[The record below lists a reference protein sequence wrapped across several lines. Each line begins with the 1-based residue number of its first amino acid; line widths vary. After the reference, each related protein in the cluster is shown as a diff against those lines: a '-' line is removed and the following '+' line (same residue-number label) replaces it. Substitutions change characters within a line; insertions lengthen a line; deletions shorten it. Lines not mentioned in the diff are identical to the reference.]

1 MMKKKV
7 AEIINDS
14 YGEYNV
20 SCEPSNEEIEK
31 AIREEDFE
39 TGAFQDDL
47 DKLKAEWEKARN
59 FQEYCDSVKKY
70 HIRRIAFFVV
80 NKWKDPIVL
89 NKDECT
95 VKDGL
100 HRLKAAIYSG
110 METVD
115 VIMLSDP
122 P

>member
-1 MMKKKV
+1 MKKTV
-7 AEIINDS
+7 AEIINVG
-14 YGEYNV
+14 YGECNV

-31 AIREEDFE
+31 AIREKDFE
-39 TGAFQDDL
+39 TRAFQDDL
-47 DKLKAEWEKARN
+47 DKLKAEWNRAGN
-59 FQEYCDSVKKY
+59 FEEYCDSVRKY

-80 NKWKDPIVL
+80 NKWKDPILL

-100 HRLKAAIYSG
+100 HRLKAAIYLG

-115 VIMLSDP
+115 VIILSDP
-122 P
+122 A